1 MENIKAIIESLIFV
15 AGEPVS
21 LNRLKRVLAP
31 AASDDIRQALQELIT
46 EYNDRVGGFIL
57 KEVAGGYQFRTRSEF
72 NQWIKLLIRPKTPR
86 LSKPA
91 LETLAMIAYKQPII
105 RSDIEH
111 IRGVDCGGVLRVLL
125 ERALIRVLGRKEIP
139 GRPLIYGTTKHFLAV
154 FDLKD
159 LKDLPTPKEIEDLE
173 EVADTGLI
181 ESETGHMDLGTDNGT
196 ADPALESTADT
207 TPETRPSAAQNPE
220 TSAFISKIGTDRK
233 AATVEDDYAAG
244 QLKVSDPPHD
254 SVTAP
259 PGAPQAEMFEPDTR
273 STLSQANAV
282 TVGNSADRFQEAA
295 APEQFEG
302 QEEKQDHSDQAI
314 HKDPEEIG
322 EENGK
327 NT

>member
-1 MENIKAIIESLIFV
+1 MKNIKAIIESLIFV
-15 AGEPVS
+15 SGEPVS
-21 LNRLKRVLAP
+21 LNQLKRVLAP
-31 AASDDIRQALQELIT
+31 AAGDEIRQALQVLIT

-86 LSKPA
+86 LSKAA
-91 LETLAMIAYKQPII
+91 LETLAVIAYKQPII

-125 ERALIRVLGRKEIP
+125 ERTLIRVLGRKEIP

-181 ESETGHMDLGTDNGT
+181 ESETGHMEPGTDEET
-196 ADPALESTADT
+196 ADPALDSTADT
-207 TPETRPSAAQNPE
+207 TSETRPSAAKDTE
-220 TSAFISKIGTDRK
+220 RTAFNSEIGTDLT

-244 QLKVSDPPHD
+244 QLKISDPPHD
-254 SVTAP
+254 SVTAQ

-273 STLSQANAV
+273 STLSPANAV
-282 TVGNSADRFQEAA
+282 TVGDSADRFQEAA
-295 APEQFEG
+295 VPEQFEG
-302 QEEKQDHSDQAI
+302 QEEKQDRSDQSI
-314 HKDPEEIG
+314 HRDPEEIG
-322 EENGK
+322 EGNGK